1 MGGWIMLVRFLAML
15 LLSLAVGL
23 VQHGLITSAQAQQV
37 TSGAVPPPPTGIVVP
52 EADRAYCYR
61 SEGVCIERYDDFMRN
76 KRAEEIG
83 AGLLVSMFDRI
94 QTLEGELAEAKNA
107 KRCAVLE
114 VLPSKKHPWRG
125 M

>member
-1 MGGWIMLVRFLAML
+1 MLVRLVLVVLLA
-15 LLSLAVGL
+15 LAGVAHAEALPGD
-23 VQHGLITSAQAQQV
+23 
-37 TSGAVPPPPTGIVVP
+37 VPALPAGVVVP
-52 EADRAYCYR
+52 APDRAFCYR
-61 SEGVCIERYDDFMRN
+61 AEGVCIERYDDFMRN

-94 QTLEGELAEAKNA
+94 KTLEGELAEAKNA

-114 VLPSKKHPWRG
+114 VLPSKKNPWRG